1 MSGADDS
8 VASTTF
14 DVNDIED
21 AISDRGSDHNNSI
34 STGAVIEKHGPRI
47 GKDIAASGKDTPCL
61 PKLDSAL
68 ASSHSKSPSMTV
80 DTAYINY
87 GAQPIVVNAR
97 SRQGSPA
104 GSAET
109 TNATVKSSIY
119 ALTR

>member
-8 VASTTF
+8 IASTTF

-47 GKDIAASGKDTPCL
+47 GRDIAASGKDTPCL

-80 DTAYINY
+80 DTAYLYY
-87 GAQPIVVNAR
+87 GMQPIVVNAR
-97 SRQGSPA
+97 AESRAPA

-109 TNATVKSSIY
+109 TNTTVKSDTY